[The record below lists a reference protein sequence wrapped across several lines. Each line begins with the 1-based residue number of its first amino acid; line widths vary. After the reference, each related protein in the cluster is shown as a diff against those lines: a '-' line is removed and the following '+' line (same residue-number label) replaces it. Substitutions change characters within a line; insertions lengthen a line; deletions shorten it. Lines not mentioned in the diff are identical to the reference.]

1 MGKLGRYVAGLA
13 LMLVLMPRSAA
24 AYSVLAHEALID
36 ATWADQLAPLLKQR
50 FPRTSA
56 EDIRRARA
64 YAYGGSLIQDL
75 GYYPFGSHLFTN
87 LVHYVRSGDFVVAL
101 IRQSQDVNEYAFAL
115 GALAHY
121 ASDNAGHPIAV
132 NRVLPIVYP
141 KLREK
146 FGDEV
151 LFAESPSRH
160 VMVEFSFDVLQ
171 MARGTFKADVYQD
184 LVGFEVAK
192 PVLERAFLET
202 YGLELKDL
210 FGNVDLAIGTYR
222 RAASELIPDI
232 TRVAWREKRKEI
244 LAATPD
250 VTEQTF
256 VYTLTRQKY
265 DETYGT
271 MYRKPTFFA
280 RVVVTIFKVLP
291 KFGPFR
297 PLAFQPLT
305 TETERMF
312 LDSFAASREQFRE
325 LVRSLREGR
334 LTLSDTDL
342 DTGKRPV
349 RGHNPLADKTYTQL
363 MAKLSKKDGG
373 VPASVRRALDREYAQ
388 VGNGVGINPLT
399 VSK

>member
-1 MGKLGRYVAGLA
+1 
-13 LMLVLMPRSAA
+13 MPRSAT

-101 IRQSQDVNEYAFAL
+101 IRQSHDVNEYAFAL

-132 NRVLPIVYP
+132 NRVLPMVYP
-141 KLREK
+141 KLRAK

-222 RAASELIPDI
+222 RAASQLIPDI

-256 VYTLTRQKY
+256 VYTLTRQQY
-265 DETYGT
+265 EDTYGT
-271 MYRKPTFFA
+271 MYRKPTFLA
-280 RVVVTIFKVLP
+280 RVVVAIFKVLP

-342 DTGKRPV
+342 DTGKRHG
-349 RGHNPLADKTYTQL
+349 RGSNPLADKTYARL

-373 VPASVRRALDREYAQ
+373 VPASVGRALDREYAHLAEPHTRSSRSASAGG
-388 VGNGVGINPLT
+388 GNDAR
-399 VSK
+399 